1 MRPFRLSGKTTSRAG
16 AGSRSH
22 RYGRKTG
29 GFSPLSRSAWLILF
43 SVADEP
49 RNLISTDERGQR
61 SGKEGS
67 FLMAVRGTERIARH
81 RRRARKRILGA
92 VFVLFG
98 ILLWGVAATAHLK
111 PEALTYSGITIGG
124 AAIVAGIIMFATT
137 L

>member
-1 MRPFRLSGKTTSRAG
+1 MRTFRLSGKTTSRAA

-29 GFSPLSRSAWLILF
+29 GFSASGRSASLTLF
-43 SVADEP
+43 SVTDEP
-49 RNLISTDERGQR
+49 RNLISTGERGAKVRQGR
-61 SGKEGS
+61 VV
-67 FLMAVRGTERIARH
+67 LMAVRGTERIARH

-124 AAIVAGIIMFATT
+124 AAIVTGIIMFATT